1 MLTLNSNKVMGKE
14 KQLRDIDIR
23 KEFIKR
29 NLEFFKSLTFVN
41 EMGINSKNIVDFAA
55 LDFKKNIFYGFEIKS
70 EVDSLKRLP
79 KQLSTYSTFFNI
91 VYVIA
96 HEKHT
101 EHILNFLNANVFT
114 RDMGYIEVSSNL
126 DFKEI
131 RKASF
136 KKPRFDNF
144 IRNLDS
150 EELENLC
157 ESKGQYQGW
166 ESKGLLIDKIKRS
179 TSMEEIYEHMH
190 NKVDRYYLKSCP
202 NCGSSLYYN
211 KKDRYGHK
219 HSYCFECE
227 TKFD

>member
-1 MLTLNSNKVMGKE
+1 MERE
-14 KQLRDIDIR
+14 KLRDIDIR
-23 KEFIKR
+23 KEFIRR
-29 NLEFFKSLTFVN
+29 NVDFFRATTFVN
-41 EMGINSKNIVDFAA
+41 ELGINSKNIVDFAA
-55 LDFKKNIFYGFEIKS
+55 LDFNKNIFYGFEVKS

-96 HEKHT
+96 HHKHT
-101 EHILNFLNANVFT
+101 EHILNFLDANVFT
-114 RDMGYIEVSSNL
+114 KDMGYIEVSDNL

-136 KKPRFDNF
+136 KKPRFDTF

-166 ESKGLLIDKIKRS
+166 ESKSLLVDKIKRS
-179 TSMEEIYEHMH
+179 TKIEEIYEHMY
-190 NKVDRYYLKSCP
+190 NKVKRYYLKNCP
-202 NCGSSLYYN
+202 KCGSPLYFN
-211 KKDRYGHK
+211 KKDRNGHK
-219 HSYCFECE
+219 HSHCFECG